1 MFFIICVFINLQK
14 EELNKLDIKKIGFYL
29 SDKEVIEKKDKI
41 TDAHFD

>member
-1 MFFIICVFINLQK
+1 MEQIRHQ
-14 EELNKLDIKKIGFYL
+14 KIGFYL